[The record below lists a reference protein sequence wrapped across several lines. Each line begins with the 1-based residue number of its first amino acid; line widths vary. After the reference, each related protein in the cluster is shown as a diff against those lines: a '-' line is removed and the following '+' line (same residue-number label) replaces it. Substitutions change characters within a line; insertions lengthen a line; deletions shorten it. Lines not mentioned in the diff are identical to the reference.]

1 MGNKVILLIID
12 GLGVGE
18 MPDAPKRDRGANTIK
33 NVAKE
38 VESLKLQNFEKIGMG
53 NIDKIPGM
61 NAVGENAIASFGKC
75 MLKHFGADTFDGH
88 NEIMGTKPKRP
99 FKRLFREEL
108 KKVKKALEKGGYK
121 VTIPFPKMPILA
133 VNEAVVIADN
143 LETDPDRSVFNITAP
158 LDYISF
164 EEVMKIG
171 KLVRETVKVAR
182 VIAFGS
188 TGYDLGDI
196 LKNAKKGVGGKI
208 GIDAPALGVYNEN
221 YMCVHMGYGIDP
233 VKQIPTILGRHGVKV
248 VLIGKVQDLIQCDT
262 AIKIPAVPTYK
273 VLNSVLA
280 QMKSDKNTF
289 IAATVQETDL
299 AGHEQDPFK
308 YAAKLKIVDKGI
320 GKILQHLKNK
330 DIFIVTAD
338 HGNDPTKHKWHT
350 REYTPL
356 LITGKNI
363 KKGANL
369 GVRETLADIAAT
381 IAEVFHVER
390 PESGVSFYKEIIMN

>member
-1 MGNKVILLIID
+1 MRNKVILLIID

-18 MPDAPKRDRGANTIK
+18 MPDAPKRDRGANTLRSI
-33 NVAKE
+33 AKE
-38 VESLKLQNFEKIGMG
+38 VKSLKLRNFEKMGMG
-53 NIDKIPGM
+53 NIDEIPGM

-99 FKRLFREEL
+99 IKHLFRTDL
-108 KKVKKALEKGGYK
+108 KKVRKALEKEGYK
-121 VTIPFPKMPILA
+121 VTVPLPKIPILA

-143 LETDPDRSVFNITAP
+143 IETNPDRSVFNMTAS

-164 EEVMKIG
+164 DEVMKIE

-188 TGYDLGDI
+188 KGYDLGDI
-196 LKNAKKGVGGKI
+196 LKNVKKGIGGKI
-208 GIDAPALGVYNEN
+208 GVDTPALEVYNEN
-221 YMCVHMGYGIDP
+221 YMCRHMGYGIDSK
-233 VKQIPTILGRHGVKV
+233 KQIPTILGRHGVNV

-262 AIKIPAVPTYK
+262 AIRIPAVPTDE

-280 QMKSDKNTF
+280 QMKSNKSTF

-308 YAAKLKIVDKGI
+308 YAEKLKIVDKGI
-320 GKILQHLKNK
+320 GKILERLKSQ
-330 DIFIVTAD
+330 DIFIITAD

-356 LITGKNI
+356 LITGENI
-363 KKGANL
+363 KIGVNL
-369 GVRETLADIAAT
+369 GVRKTLADIPAT
-381 IAEVFHVER
+381 IAEVFNVER
-390 PESGVSFYKEIIMN
+390 PESGASFYNEIFNF